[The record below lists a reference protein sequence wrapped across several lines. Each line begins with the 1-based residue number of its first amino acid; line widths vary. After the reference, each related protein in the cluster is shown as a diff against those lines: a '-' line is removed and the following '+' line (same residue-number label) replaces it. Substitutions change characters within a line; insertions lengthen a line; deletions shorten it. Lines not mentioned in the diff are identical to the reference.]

1 MEGFLGWKGLVRLG
15 WLRSAECLD
24 TILGI
29 QKMGYLSDDQQQH
42 PERHSSFRN
51 FVEVSLSYSGADK
64 PASTILLLAVLCTMS
79 LHCVQATA
87 YLCFAQLILT
97 PRNTTLPSSKFIPRV
112 YVYLLSENLLGL
124 CRFIISILE
133 EMLLAALGLKTVHF
147 LRDDIS
153 FVPCSML
160 LRRVK
165 GTRL

>member
-1 MEGFLGWKGLVRLG
+1 
-15 WLRSAECLD
+15 
-24 TILGI
+24 
-29 QKMGYLSDDQQQH
+29 
-42 PERHSSFRN
+42 
-51 FVEVSLSYSGADK
+51 
-64 PASTILLLAVLCTMS
+64 MS